1 MMSKVFYAPLRA
13 PRAFTYGIYRDYQDE
28 NKFES
33 IPAMTSSEYVRSE
46 RVE

>member
-33 IPAMTSSEYVRSE
+33 IPAMTSSDEGRNLSL
-46 RVE
+46 